1 MYFYCVYVFAGRSSS
16 SIPFVVSALPW
27 GARAKLSFTLWITP
41 ISSCIWYCVCI
52 LYLFL
57 YTPYSCFMS
66 CRVIIL
72 HPKVHVCNFPP
83 HFEYFPLFLHFV
95 LVIVFIMCLYFV
107 YLLVVCIFCISY
119 LLPYFVFVL
128 VFSFIER
135 YAYPFYISLH
145 FMCIFYILQICNTEP
160 CDACAQLPFDVRIPL
175 NHYFVFVFVSCIFL
189 FYFFQTCV
197 P

>member
-1 MYFYCVYVFAGRSSS
+1 
-16 SIPFVVSALPW
+16 
-27 GARAKLSFTLWITP
+27 
-41 ISSCIWYCVCI
+41 
-52 LYLFL
+52 
-57 YTPYSCFMS
+57 MS

-145 FMCIFYILQICNTEP
+145 FMCIFYILQICNVEP

-175 NHYFVFVFVSCIFL
+175 NHYFVFVFVLCIFL
-189 FYFFQTCV
+189 FYVFPNLYFLTLKCRYVNSLCTLNTFQEKIAQKDTIDTFRSIK
-197 P
+197 